1 MKLGV
6 REICEVVFRAK
17 TAQKI
22 GNRVFYKNEPVI
34 YFDTLKTS
42 SLEGQSTTV
51 YATGGRGNARLMG
64 WDGERTVT
72 FTMEDALIS
81 PEGMSILMGAGLV
94 QGDELDH
101 GVIVH
106 TTERTDKW
114 YFVNSSGAKIDNATA
129 STTNV
134 AGIAVTLTKFPYIPG
149 LETKPTSS
157 TATTQTNAVAAE
169 DYVYIMAVEGDEIIS
184 EPYIPSEVKIEL
196 GEAAGLYKLICWKTE
211 GEGKL
216 STAADFDSSV
226 AEAQTRQNSFTNFFD
241 PNTTTVLVDYYVAH
255 KSEDAFEVTIRPD
268 QFGCNFYIEASTLFR
283 DTNGVDLPAEF
294 VIPNAKVQSNFTF
307 SMASSGDPSTFTFT
321 MDAFPDYTRWDKK
334 HKVIAAL
341 QVVKLGDTLADL
353 TRPGTPHNNSDIKT
367 YYDSNQKGYIEY

>member
-6 REICEVVFRAK
+6 REICEVVFKAK

-22 GNRVFYKNEPVI
+22 GNKVFYKNEPVI

-94 QGDELDH
+94 QGQSEKP
-101 GVIVH
+101 VIVH
-106 TTERTDKW
+106 TTERTDNW
-114 YFVNSSGAKIDNATA
+114 TLTGSGD
-129 STTNV
+129 SQV
-134 AGIAVTLTKFPYIPG
+134 LSVTLTHLPYIGKIPKVG
-149 LETKPTSS
+149 TGQN
-157 TATTQTNAVAAE
+157 ADTNTLLAGVDNDQ
-169 DYVYIMAVEGDEIIS
+169 DYIYIMAVQDDDIIS
-184 EPYIPSEVKIEL
+184 EPFIPSEV
-196 GEAAGLYKLICWKTE
+196 
-211 GEGKL
+211 
-216 STAADFDSSV
+216 SV
-226 AEAQTRQNSFTNFFD
+226 AKGSADGTFVIECKKKGTSGSSSGDSDDQIRQNDFSVFEKNK
-241 PNTTTVLVDYYVAH
+241 TTVLVDYYVAH
-255 KSEDAFEVTIRPD
+255 ESTDAFEVTIRPD
-268 QFGCNFYIEASTLFR
+268 QFGCNFYVEASTLFR

-294 VIPNAKVQSNFTF
+294 IIPNAKVQSNFTF

-321 MDAFPDYTRWDKK
+321 MDAFPDYTRWDKQ

-341 QVVKLGDTLADL
+341 QVISLGDTLEKLDRL
-353 TRPGTPHNNSDIKT
+353 GTPHDGVVYDKDGNPETKVAAVKT
-367 YYDSNQKGYIEY
+367 DYDNKHKGYIEY